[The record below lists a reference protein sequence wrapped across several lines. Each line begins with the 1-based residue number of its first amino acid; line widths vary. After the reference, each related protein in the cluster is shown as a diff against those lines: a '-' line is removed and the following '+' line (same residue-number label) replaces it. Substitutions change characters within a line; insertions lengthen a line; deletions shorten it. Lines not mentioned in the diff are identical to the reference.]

1 MPTER
6 QSRREVVEEPETD
19 EMAAMVEVW
28 TVPGHEARARKA
40 LAEFLVSAWLRGRG
54 GGNVER
60 DEPEALERREAS

>member
-6 QSRREVVEEPETD
+6 QSRQEVVEEPETD

-40 LAEFLVSAWLRGRG
+40 LAEFLVSAWLRGQGR
-54 GGNVER
+54 GNVQR
-60 DEPEALERREAS
+60 DESQAMARREPD